1 MAPKSRKGAVNVSCD
16 THVPVIKLSYT
27 WRLHNF
33 SMRRDEAGQ
42 KIESSHF
49 SAAGH
54 PKLTWCL
61 SMYPHGESNEG
72 EDKDFVSLFLRLVA
86 SDKKD
91 VHVERAEDQC
101 LRDEPSLCPRRR
113 DFGWKKF
120 IKRAR
125 LLKGTEGLLT
135 RDKLTIFCEVLAFL
149 DSVNTSSQNMVVSVD
164 VPECNLSDDFGH
176 LLESRQLSD
185 VVLSVQGK
193 EIRAHKVVLAA
204 RCPVFAA
211 MFQHEMKEEKE
222 GRVEITDCDFE
233 VLHQV
238 IKYIYMGRAP
248 KLNQMAE
255 KVLVAADKYDLAR
268 LKAMCEDVLCSKLS
282 VEKAAET
289 LVLADTHNADQL
301 KANALQFIRVQADEV
316 KETDGWKRMASEN
329 PHLVLEA
336 FYALVDEIG
345 ALSTRFGRK

>member
-1 MAPKSRKGAVNVSCD
+1 MPPQAYVVARVRRFYA
-16 THVPVIKLSYT
+16 
-27 WRLHNF
+27 
-33 SMRRDEAGQ
+33 SMWLG
-42 KIESSHF
+42 
-49 SAAGH
+49 
-54 PKLTWCL
+54 L
-61 SMYPHGESNEG
+61 NEG
-72 EDKDFVSLFLRLVA
+72 EDKDFVSLYLRLVA

-91 VHVERAEDQC
+91 VHVEFKCAVLGEGGRKINVFEATH
-101 LRDEPSLCPRRR
+101 RFAPGGTW
-113 DFGWKKF
+113 GWKKF
-120 IKRAR
+120 IERAR

-135 RDKLTIFCEVLAFL
+135 RDKLTIFCEVLPFL
-149 DSVNTSSQNMVVSVD
+149 DSVNISSQNMVVSVD

-193 EIRAHKVVLAA
+193 EIHAHKVVLAA
-204 RCPVFAA
+204 RSPVAAA

-248 KLNQMAE
+248 KLDQMAE
-255 KVLVAADKYDLAR
+255 KILVAADKYDLAR

-301 KANALQFIRVQADEV
+301 KANALQFIRVQAAEV

-336 FYALVDEIG
+336 FCTLVDEIG